1 MDTTD
6 QVGSMKYVDFMECIW
21 VGIDELGTDGM
32 ELMEQGRWYGS
43 DGVGQMVWNLLS
55 RVDEMGLMQQDRSD
69 GVGQMVWN

>member
-32 ELMEQGRWYGS
+32 ELIK
-43 DGVGQMVWNLLS
+43 
-55 RVDEMGLMQQDRSD
+55 
-69 GVGQMVWN
+69 